1 MIAFRLAVVRRR
13 SEARLEKVLDRIHV
27 LEGRSLVLLNI
38 DRVIAII
45 RNADDPKADL
55 IKEFGLTDRQA
66 DDILEIRLKQLARLA
81 AIAIE
86 KELAQLCQRTCRTRE
101 NSRQRRRTGSAR
113 RPRKS
118 KRRQEFC
125 RSSPYGG

>member
-1 MIAFRLAVVRRR
+1 M
-13 SEARLEKVLDRIHV
+13 LDRIHV

-86 KELAQLCQRTCRTRE
+86 KELAD
-101 NSRQRRRTGSAR
+101 SRKFSAATAH
-113 RPRKS
+113 
-118 KRRQEFC
+118 
-125 RSSPYGG
+125 